1 MTNQRPLS
9 RRVAAWQWLQTVFNL
24 GLKEFSSLGRDMALL
39 VLIIFMFSGVI
50 YSNAKAKPDALNK
63 AAIAVVDEDRS
74 QLSQRM
80 IDALHEPFFLPPR
93 QIDRRQIDTGMDAGL
108 DTFVL
113 NIPAGFQ
120 RDLVAGR
127 QPAVQLNVDATRQ
140 SQALVGAAYIQN
152 ILGEEIRN
160 YLESDTAPFGFGVNL
175 VQHTLFNP
183 NLYSAWFGGI
193 SGLINNVTLLS
204 IILTGAAL
212 IREREHGTVEHLLV
226 MPITPLQIMLSKV
239 WSMGVV
245 VLVGSFFALQFM
257 IRWVI
262 GAQLAGSATLFMA
275 GAFVYLFATTSIGIY
290 MGTLARTMP
299 QFGLMAILLL
309 LPLQIL
315 SGSITPRESMPEL
328 VQWIMSATPTLHF
341 VSYAQAVLLR
351 GANFAMIWFEFVT
364 MLAIGLLFFFFA
376 HRRLSSTMG
385 TMG

>member
-1 MTNQRPLS
+1 MTARKQRIKHSAP
-9 RRVAAWQWLQTVFNL
+9 WQWLQTVFNL
-24 GLKEFSSLGRDMALL
+24 GRKEFSSLGRDMALL
-39 VLIIFMFSGVI
+39 VLIMFMFSGVI

-63 AAIAVVDEDRS
+63 AAIAVVDEDQS
-74 QLSQRM
+74 QLSQRL

-93 QIDRRQIDTGMDAGL
+93 RIDRRQIDAGMDAGL

-113 NIPAGFQ
+113 NIPSGFQ
-120 RDLVAGR
+120 RDVAAGR
-127 QPAVQLNVDATRQ
+127 QPALQLNVDATRQ
-140 SQALVGAAYIQN
+140 SQALVGASYIQN
-152 ILGEEIRN
+152 ILGEEIQR
-160 YLESDTAPFGFGVNL
+160 YLGHEAGFGLGVHL

-193 SGLINNVTLLS
+193 SGLINNITLLS

-212 IREREHGTVEHLLV
+212 IREREHGTIEHLLV

-245 VLVGSFFALQFM
+245 VLIGSFFALQVM

-262 GAQLAGSATLFMA
+262 GAELGGSAVLFML

-351 GANFAMIWFEFVT
+351 GATFSMIWFEFVI
-364 MLAIGLLFFFFA
+364 MLLIGLVFFFFA

-385 TMG
+385 AMA